1 MLNRQ
6 LTMGNSKDN
15 MMASDARRTFAAE
28 NNENIE
34 HYARKQERRNKVLY
48 SG

>member
-1 MLNRQ
+1 MSIVGLKKCVFFAANLIRKTMLNRQ

-28 NNENIE
+28 N
-34 HYARKQERRNKVLY
+34 
-48 SG
+48 

>member
-28 NNENIE
+28 NEE
-34 HYARKQERRNKVLY
+34 QSKVKKSY
-48 SG
+48 QQDNWMIDR